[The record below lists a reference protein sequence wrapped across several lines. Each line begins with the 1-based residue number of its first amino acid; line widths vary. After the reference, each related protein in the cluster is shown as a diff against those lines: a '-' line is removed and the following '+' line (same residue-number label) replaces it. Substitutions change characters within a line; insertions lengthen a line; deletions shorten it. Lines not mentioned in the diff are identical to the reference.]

1 MVRHGFFLTLF
12 ALGAFALQAETQSVN
27 PQSSTGV
34 EFAEGKIGRA
44 VQLGEKSRIYF
55 DTDVLN
61 VAGGTVEMWIRP
73 TAETPDTKQNF
84 LISNGTNNPSWFFWG
99 FDGKANTFLSRCR
112 KDAKTFEHYSSIRIP
127 YKFPVNEWSHVAL
140 VWCNVAPGESLVQLY
155 VNGKAVIEKFD
166 QSLGTQSSGPVG
178 IGCNTASNAA
188 PAFVGLIDEL
198 HISNTPRPPQQI
210 LERFEAVKS
219 GNPVPPDDATLLYL
233 DFEGNLTGKRNAAP
247 LTLEELSK
255 RGNDLLDLIVGE

>member
-1 MVRHGFFLTLF
+1 MIRPVFLITLL
-12 ALGAFALQAETQSVN
+12 ALGAFALQAETQSVK

-34 EFAEGKIGRA
+34 QFADGRIGKA
-44 VQLGEKSRIYF
+44 AQLDEKSRIYF
-55 DTDVLN
+55 DTNALS
-61 VAGGTVEMWIRP
+61 VAGGTVEMWIFP
-73 TAETPDTKQNF
+73 TAETPDSKQNF
-84 LISNGTNNPSWFFWG
+84 LVSNGTNNPSWFFWG
-99 FDGKANTFLSRCR
+99 YDGKGNNFLSRCR

-127 YKFPVNEWSHVAL
+127 YEFPVNEWSHLAL

-178 IGCNTASNAA
+178 IGCNTSSNAA

-198 HISNTPRPPQQI
+198 HISNTPRTPQQI
-210 LERFEAVKS
+210 LERFES
-219 GNPVPPDDATLLYL
+219 GRAGRPVPADDATLLYL
-233 DFEGNLTGKRNAAP
+233 GFEGSLEGQRNAAP
-247 LTLEELSK
+247 LPLEELNR